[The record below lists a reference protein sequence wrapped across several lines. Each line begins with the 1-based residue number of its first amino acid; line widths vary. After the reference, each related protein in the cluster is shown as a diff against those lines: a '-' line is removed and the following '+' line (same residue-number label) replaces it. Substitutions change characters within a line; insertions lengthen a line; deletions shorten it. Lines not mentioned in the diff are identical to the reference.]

1 LKGLKVIIAEK
12 EKEIEVLR
20 KQMETITEGKTET
33 NKQLDAFNDKIAKVN
48 AEITALFKKKD
59 EQREAHFKE
68 RYDYEVQRELIQHIN
83 WIKDQK
89 EAIIALE

>member
-1 LKGLKVIIAEK
+1 LKGLKVVIAEK

-89 EAIIALE
+89 EAITALE